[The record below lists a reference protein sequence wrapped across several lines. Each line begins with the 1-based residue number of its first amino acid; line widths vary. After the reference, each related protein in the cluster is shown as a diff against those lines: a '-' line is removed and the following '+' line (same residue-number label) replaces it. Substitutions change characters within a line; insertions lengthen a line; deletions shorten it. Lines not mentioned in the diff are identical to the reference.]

1 MYPELIT
8 RPDIKVFLPPIGG
21 MTVYICKPSPSPY
34 ARSFVRL
41 TSLVRLSVGPASY
54 MYDETKELTL
64 RVHDECNGSDV
75 FGSDICTC
83 KPYLVFAMCALAAP
97 LSKQPRLRTTP
108 ARYAGRPFAQ
118 EALSLMFDGA
128 GRLVCEPSLAV
139 AQALCLLQI
148 HDTRVGG
155 ATAWNMRYH
164 GAFGSFPASAS
175 TSTSS

>member
-1 MYPELIT
+1 MHPNSRNITDGNHYPVFFTHCHPARLI
-8 RPDIKVFLPPIGG
+8 FH
-21 MTVYICKPSPSPY
+21 KPTFT
-34 ARSFVRL
+34 AAL
-41 TSLVRLSVGPASY
+41 THGVVP
-54 MYDETKELTL
+54 
-64 RVHDECNGSDV
+64 
-75 FGSDICTC
+75 
-83 KPYLVFAMCALAAP
+83 PYLVFAMCALAAP
-97 LSKQPRLRTTP
+97 LSKQPRLRTSP

-164 GAFGSFPASAS
+164 GAFGSFTPPPLFGVS
-175 TSTSS
+175 T